1 MLRIDKDVW
10 YNTDNSDNANA
21 VINKLKDMGIAYQS
35 ESVVLGYDYV
45 SDTYE
50 TKTQITFS
58 CSDSDYATINVFIE
72 EL

>member
-35 ESVVLGYDYV
+35 ESAVSGYDYV
-45 SDTYE
+45 SDTYD

-58 CSDSDYATINVFIE
+58 CSDSDYAIISAFIGV
-72 EL
+72 L